1 MSVPLPAYGQYQADL
16 RAVPVRAARG
26 FRERCRSRPP
36 SIGMQ
41 ANPKTSQAIVGVH
54 PDSIEVTWTAG
65 LTGTPIKNQDWATLA
80 QMVHEAGERS

>member
-1 MSVPLPAYGQYQADL
+1 
-16 RAVPVRAARG
+16 
-26 FRERCRSRPP
+26 
-36 SIGMQ
+36 MQ

-54 PDSIEVTWTAG
+54 PDSIEVTGTAG